1 MDYETDGCCLY
12 VDRVIDAVSVAVETG
27 EKVM

>member
-1 MDYETDGCCLY
+1 MDYETAGYCLY